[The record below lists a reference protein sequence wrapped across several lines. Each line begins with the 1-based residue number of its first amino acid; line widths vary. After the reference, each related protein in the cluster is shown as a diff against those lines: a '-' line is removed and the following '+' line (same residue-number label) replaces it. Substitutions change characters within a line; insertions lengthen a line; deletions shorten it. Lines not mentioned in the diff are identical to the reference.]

1 MKKQLLILVLFMGL
15 FSVSNYAQGKLFLGV
30 DLGFS
35 SQDNG
40 FNGGHETS
48 EFVIAPSLG
57 YWLSDN
63 MAIVGRVGY
72 ASHDNKTDDVKTSGF
87 GIGAELRYGWHLGD
101 NTFLYL
107 APGARYGSE
116 KTEFAGGDATTTE
129 FQIAIRPGVDYKIA
143 DKWSIDAHF
152 GSLGY
157 TSQSPEVGDAV
168 SSFGLDLSM
177 SAISFGIWYHF

>member
-1 MKKQLLILVLFMGL
+1 MGL

-40 FNGGHETS
+40 FNSGHETS

-116 KTEFAGGDATTTE
+116 KLNLLVEMQRLLNFKLQSAQALITKLLTNG
-129 FQIAIRPGVDYKIA
+129 QLMLILVLWVILLKVLK
-143 DKWSIDAHF
+143 
-152 GSLGY
+152 LGM
-157 TSQSPEVGDAV
+157 
-168 SSFGLDLSM
+168 L
-177 SAISFGIWYHF
+177 